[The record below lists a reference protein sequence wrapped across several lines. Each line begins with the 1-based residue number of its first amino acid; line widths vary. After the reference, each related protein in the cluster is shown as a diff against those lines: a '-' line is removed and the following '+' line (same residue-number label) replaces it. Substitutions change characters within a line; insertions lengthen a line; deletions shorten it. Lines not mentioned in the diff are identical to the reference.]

1 MLNIGNRHT
10 IIVSLML
17 FVALMFGVQC
27 SYAQHRGKASYYSK
41 KAKGARMSNGER
53 YHPDSM
59 TCAHK
64 TYPMGAYLK
73 VVNVSNGKEVIVR
86 VTDRGP
92 HTRGRIIDLSY
103 SAAEQ
108 LGMTRQGIA
117 MVEVS
122 EYLPEKGIP
131 FRLDPD
137 DFPTLDLAEP
147 DDEWMHRNRVL
158 PDSVRHTQGGT

>member
-1 MLNIGNRHT
+1 MLNIGKGHT
-10 IIVSLML
+10 IMVSLML
-17 FVALMFGVQC
+17 VVALMFGVQC
-27 SYAQHRGKASYYSK
+27 AYAQHKGKASYYSK

-103 SAAEQ
+103 SAAEK
-108 LGMTRQGIA
+108 LGMIRQGIA

-122 EYLPEKGIP
+122 EYLPEKGFP
-131 FRLDPD
+131 FLLDPD
-137 DFPTLDLAEP
+137 DFPTLDLTEP